1 MARNFAE
8 ADFILWV
15 SRKIIGGRNPD
26 GTQQGFE
33 ISDSDWTN
41 TVLPAINGTFHVAG
55 VDELKVLHYWK
66 AGNPVDQP
74 AWYLAENLDMRGEL
88 ELTTN
93 DSSKIDEATVLYETL
108 SPLRTQYKEAY
119 DAEQQ
124 AALDKA
130 NREKYFVDNAKYS

>member
-55 VDELKVLHYWK
+55 VAVSYTH
-66 AGNPVDQP
+66 
-74 AWYLAENLDMRGEL
+74 
-88 ELTTN
+88 LTLPT
-93 DSSKIDEATVLYETL
+93 I
-108 SPLRTQYKEAY
+108 
-119 DAEQQ
+119 
-124 AALDKA
+124 
-130 NREKYFVDNAKYS
+130 YSV